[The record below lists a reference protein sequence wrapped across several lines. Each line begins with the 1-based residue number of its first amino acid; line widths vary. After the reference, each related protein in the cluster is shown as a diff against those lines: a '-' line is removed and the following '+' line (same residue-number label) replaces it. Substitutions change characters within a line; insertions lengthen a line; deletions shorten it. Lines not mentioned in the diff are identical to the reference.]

1 MNENNY
7 LAPPIF
13 KIKKAVLGSF
23 HQGNEMFGETAG
35 IQCTSNAF
43 LAISFSAIKNVSV
56 WKSFDL
62 DYILYHGDNLIKCLK
77 AFQSL
82 AADELP
88 LSVNI
93 EGYCIK
99 VGKLMLYSDIF
110 NAIDLFLYHKQITSE
125 VLGNGVI
132 FTCAGFSFALIW
144 NKNSVF
150 VFGSHGRDRNGC
162 HVPNGQ
168 SVLLELSLVD
178 ILNSFIIKYSLEV
191 INSSS
196 MSLQYDI

>member
-1 MNENNY
+1 M
-7 LAPPIF
+7 F
-13 KIKKAVLGSF
+13 KS
-23 HQGNEMFGETAG
+23 
-35 IQCTSNAF
+35 
-43 LAISFSAIKNVSV
+43 IS
-56 WKSFDL
+56 
-62 DYILYHGDNLIKCLK
+62 LI
-77 AFQSL
+77 

-125 VLGNGVI
+125 VLGNGAI

-150 VFGSHGRDRNGC
+150 VFGSHSRDRNGC
-162 HVPNGQ
+162 RVPNGQ
-168 SVLLELSLVD
+168 SVLLGLRSVD
-178 ILNSFIIKYSLEV
+178 ILNFFIIKYSLEV